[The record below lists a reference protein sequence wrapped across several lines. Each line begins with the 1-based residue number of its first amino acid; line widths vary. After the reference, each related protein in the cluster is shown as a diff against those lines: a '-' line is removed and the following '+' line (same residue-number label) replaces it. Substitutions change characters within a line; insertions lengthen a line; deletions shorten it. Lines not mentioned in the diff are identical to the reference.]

1 MLEIDL
7 VKSQLILFK
16 IENSKN
22 YLGISVLEES
32 LLTWDKIIKM
42 LLQVKIHNHKQRAR
56 AEKEVGV
63 EIIIKIIT

>member
-1 MLEIDL
+1 
-7 VKSQLILFK
+7 
-16 IENSKN
+16 
-22 YLGISVLEES
+22 
-32 LLTWDKIIKM
+32 M